1 MMTMSDNNQKIDTI
15 SSFLSNGYDQLISIL
30 TSENK
35 LCERKLI
42 IFNNKR
48 IEEENKKLSYM
59 RKIAKSKQLEEAQSL
74 DPANFRNQK
83 NFQKKIDVCVY
94 IDRKWN
100 RQMYR
105 EINIKRN
112 RQMDRQI
119 DRQIDKICSVCLV

>member
-48 IEEENKKLSYM
+48 IEEENKKISYM

-83 NFQKKIDVCVY
+83 NFQKKIDVYVQ
-94 IDRKWN
+94 R
-100 RQMYR
+100 
-105 EINIKRN
+105 
-112 RQMDRQI
+112 
-119 DRQIDKICSVCLV
+119 DKHKA

>member
-1 MMTMSDNNQKIDTI
+1 MKETSPTNTDNNNNNSKPSSISSTTNHSSNNSSNANNLVVNRDMMTMSDNNQKIDTI

-35 LCERKLI
+35 LCERKLM

-83 NFQKKIDVCVY
+83 NF
-94 IDRKWN
+94 
-100 RQMYR
+100 
-105 EINIKRN
+105 
-112 RQMDRQI
+112 
-119 DRQIDKICSVCLV
+119 

>member
-1 MMTMSDNNQKIDTI
+1 MNETPIVNTDNNKPSSNSNNNSNSISSNANNQVINRDMMTISDNNNYKIDTL

-48 IEEENKKLSYM
+48 MEEENKKLSYM
-59 RKIAKSKQLEEAQSL
+59 RKIAKSKQIEEVQSL

-83 NFQKKIDVCVY
+83 NF
-94 IDRKWN
+94 
-100 RQMYR
+100 
-105 EINIKRN
+105 
-112 RQMDRQI
+112 
-119 DRQIDKICSVCLV
+119 

>member
-1 MMTMSDNNQKIDTI
+1 LNESPPVNTENNKLPSNSNVIINNNSSNSSSNSNANNQVINRDMMMIMSDNNHKIENML

-48 IEEENKKLSYM
+48 IEEENKKLTYM
-59 RKIAKSKQLEEAQSL
+59 KKIAKSKQLEEVQSL

-83 NFQKKIDVCVY
+83 NF
-94 IDRKWN
+94 
-100 RQMYR
+100 
-105 EINIKRN
+105 
-112 RQMDRQI
+112 
-119 DRQIDKICSVCLV
+119 

>member
-1 MMTMSDNNQKIDTI
+1 MKETSPTNTDNNNNSKPSSISSTTNHNNSSSSSNANNLVINRDMMTMSDNNQKIDTI

-48 IEEENKKLSYM
+48 IEEENKKISYM
-59 RKIAKSKQLEEAQSL
+59 RKVAKSKQLEEAQSL

-83 NFQKKIDVCVY
+83 NF
-94 IDRKWN
+94 
-100 RQMYR
+100 
-105 EINIKRN
+105 
-112 RQMDRQI
+112 
-119 DRQIDKICSVCLV
+119 

>member
-1 MMTMSDNNQKIDTI
+1 MKETSPTNTDNNNKPSSISSTTNHNSSNSNSSSSNANTNLVINRDMMTMSDNNQKIDTI

-83 NFQKKIDVCVY
+83 NF
-94 IDRKWN
+94 
-100 RQMYR
+100 
-105 EINIKRN
+105 
-112 RQMDRQI
+112 
-119 DRQIDKICSVCLV
+119 

>member
-1 MMTMSDNNQKIDTI
+1 LKETSPTNTDNNSNSSKPSSISSTTNNNNSSNSSSSGNANNLIINRDMMTMSDNNQKIDTI

-48 IEEENKKLSYM
+48 IEEENKKISYM
-59 RKIAKSKQLEEAQSL
+59 RKVAKSKQLEEAQSL

-83 NFQKKIDVCVY
+83 NF
-94 IDRKWN
+94 
-100 RQMYR
+100 
-105 EINIKRN
+105 
-112 RQMDRQI
+112 
-119 DRQIDKICSVCLV
+119 

>member
-1 MMTMSDNNQKIDTI
+1 LNESPPANTDSNKVSSNSNVITNNNSSNSSSNSNANNQVINRDMMMIMSDNNHKIENML

-48 IEEENKKLSYM
+48 IEEENKKLTYM
-59 RKIAKSKQLEEAQSL
+59 KKIAKSKQLEEVQSL

-83 NFQKKIDVCVY
+83 NF
-94 IDRKWN
+94 
-100 RQMYR
+100 
-105 EINIKRN
+105 
-112 RQMDRQI
+112 
-119 DRQIDKICSVCLV
+119 

>member
-48 IEEENKKLSYM
+48 IEEENKKISYM
-59 RKIAKSKQLEEAQSL
+59 RKVAKSKQLEEAQSL

-83 NFQKKIDVCVY
+83 NFQQKIDVYVY
-94 IDRKWN
+94 IDR
-100 RQMYR
+100 
-105 EINIKRN
+105 KRN
-112 RQMDRQI
+112 RQMDRQ
-119 DRQIDKICSVCLV
+119 RDKICSVCLD

>member
-1 MMTMSDNNQKIDTI
+1 LKETSPTNTDNNNNSKPSSISSTTNHNNSSSSSNANNLVINRDMMTMSDNNQKIDTI

-48 IEEENKKLSYM
+48 IEEENKKISYM
-59 RKIAKSKQLEEAQSL
+59 RKVAKSKQLEEAQSL

-83 NFQKKIDVCVY
+83 NF
-94 IDRKWN
+94 
-100 RQMYR
+100 
-105 EINIKRN
+105 
-112 RQMDRQI
+112 
-119 DRQIDKICSVCLV
+119 

>member
-1 MMTMSDNNQKIDTI
+1 LKETSPTNTDNNNSKPSSISSTTNNNNSSNSSSNANNLVINRDMMTMSDNNQKIDTI

-48 IEEENKKLSYM
+48 IEEENKKISYM

-83 NFQKKIDVCVY
+83 NF
-94 IDRKWN
+94 
-100 RQMYR
+100 
-105 EINIKRN
+105 
-112 RQMDRQI
+112 
-119 DRQIDKICSVCLV
+119 

>member
-1 MMTMSDNNQKIDTI
+1 LKETSPTNTDNNSNSSKPSSISSTTNNNNSSNSSSSGNANNLIINRDMMTMSDNNQKIDTI

-48 IEEENKKLSYM
+48 IEEENKKISYM

-83 NFQKKIDVCVY
+83 NF
-94 IDRKWN
+94 
-100 RQMYR
+100 
-105 EINIKRN
+105 
-112 RQMDRQI
+112 
-119 DRQIDKICSVCLV
+119 